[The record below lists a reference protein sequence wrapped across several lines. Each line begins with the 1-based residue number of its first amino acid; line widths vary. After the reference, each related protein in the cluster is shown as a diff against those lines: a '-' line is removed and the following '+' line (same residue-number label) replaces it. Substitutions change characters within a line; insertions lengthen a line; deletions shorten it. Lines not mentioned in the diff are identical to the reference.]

1 MQTEISI
8 SSLLTILRNAW
19 LKILIIVLVV
29 TLSAGIFTTFFIDK
43 VYSSSVRFFVMNL
56 PESSYISTAYT
67 SGAQSLVNDYIE
79 ILKSDPMMD
88 AVIEELA
95 TKYQITG
102 LSRNRIRGMIKTTT
116 TSNTAAFTV
125 QISSTDR
132 ELAFKVSKC
141 FASLGNKIITER
153 SRTVAST

>member
-1 MQTEISI
+1 
-8 SSLLTILRNAW
+8 
-19 LKILIIVLVV
+19 
-29 TLSAGIFTTFFIDK
+29 
-43 VYSSSVRFFVMNL
+43 
-56 PESSYISTAYT
+56 
-67 SGAQSLVNDYIE
+67 
-79 ILKSDPMMD
+79 MMD

-153 SRTVAST
+153 SEQSPLPKAARLSKRRFLNILPKTYDAQINAADFGENNLKETSLQR